1 MTRPK
6 KTAIPASRRGGA
18 KSARELEKTGPSRPA
33 GPSRDPRTAEG
44 RSGSKA
50 NDARQTARPTATGL
64 GTAGVDAP
72 DKKRASRSEERP
84 AKPSGPPRRGGKA
97 GAGKTGTGKTGAGK
111 FGTGRAGV
119 RKTGKPTGPRG
130 AALGVDLGAA
140 DPETAYRDRDGETH
154 RFAESPLKRVA
165 AQILR
170 ERNKPWRY
178 RPFPF
183 PLFTDKGAEQTFYFD
198 FYVYDNMDMIL
209 KLVLVVPRESAEVW
223 DKIGRFK
230 KQFPMYSYELWTPEK
245 LARLKNPRTELGF

>member
-18 KSARELEKTGPSRPA
+18 KSAKELAKVGPSRPA
-33 GPSRDPRTAEG
+33 GPGRDIRTAEG

-50 NDARQTARPTATGL
+50 SDARQTARPTKAGL
-64 GTAGVDAP
+64 GTAGSEP
-72 DKKRASRSEERP
+72 GTEKKKRPARSAE
-84 AKPSGPPRRGGKA
+84 ATRGGA
-97 GAGKTGTGKTGAGK
+97 A
-111 FGTGRAGV
+111 
-119 RKTGKPTGPRG
+119 KPTGPWRGPRTGKPAGASGPRTGTRTGSPRG
-130 AALGVDLGAA
+130 AAVGVDLGAP

-170 ERNKPWRY
+170 ERSKPWRY

-245 LARLKNPRTELGF
+245 LSKLKNPRTELGF